1 MPLLPN
7 LRAWLKP
14 KRKAEGLV
22 CVYKNMG
29 SEFKR
34 LERGVNVARRAAWAK
49 SKGIGKEALEAAE
62 DRASERWTE
71 ERKLKGK
78 QRVAWGTAVPAGAE
92 TAEEEGWK
100 PFDWK
105 HNALRHSFISYRVAA
120 VKNIAEVS
128 LEAGNSPQMI
138 FQHYREVVDAD
149 EAKKWFSINPE
160 KLKAE
165 S

>member
-1 MPLLPN
+1 MAKLPRNQRRSRRTVMP
-7 LRAWLKP
+7 
-14 KRKAEGLV
+14 
-22 CVYKNMG
+22 
-29 SEFKR
+29 
-34 LERGVNVARRAAWAK
+34 
-49 SKGIGKEALEAAE
+49 
-62 DRASERWTE
+62 
-71 ERKLKGK
+71 
-78 QRVAWGTAVPAGAE
+78 GAE

-149 EAKKWFSINPE
+149 EAKMWFAIAPDKDE
-160 KLKAE
+160 KVIPMTKAAA
-165 S
+165 

>member
-1 MPLLPN
+1 LN
-7 LRAWLKP
+7 
-14 KRKAEGLV
+14 GLV
-22 CVYKNMG
+22 
-29 SEFKR
+29 R
-34 LERGVNVARRAAWAK
+34 DVNLARRAVWAK

-62 DRASERWTE
+62 DRATKRRTE
-71 ERKLKGK
+71 ERKKVGK

-138 FQHYREVVDAD
+138 FQHYREVVDA
-149 EAKKWFSINPE
+149 EAAEAWFEICP
-160 KLKAE
+160 KT
-165 S
+165 